1 MALTCMN
8 PRIIVCDELGTP
20 GDAEAVA
27 QGVASGVIFLAAV
40 HCDSPE
46 GLRKKPSWHSCSPQ
60 AHLKKQ
66 LFCRAVRSPAPWF
79 GWWHCDGLSA
89 HCRGAA
95 TDFSRGW
102 RWVCRSRPH
111 RHAAAAVPCLCPA
124 AVYLAELLEAQ
135 ALAGPEL
142 LARAARCPA
151 FSACCP
157 AGTAALSALRP
168 PDCLSD
174 ALCREIAE
182 TLASCR
188 RIPAPDCLCRARRL
202 AALCEAEA
210 DEFAARAHDARRLWP
225 RLGGCL
231 GVLAAILLW

>member
-1 MALTCMN
+1 MEFPGFLGNAPVKEALSQAFSAGRF
-8 PRIIVCDELGTP
+8 PHALLLQGEP
-20 GDAEAVA
+20 GVGKRAFARL
-27 QGVASGVIFLAAV
+27 LA
-40 HCDSPE
+40 
-46 GLRKKPSWHSCSPQ
+46 
-60 AHLKKQ
+60 
-66 LFCRAVRSPAPWF
+66 
-79 GWWHCDGLSA
+79 
-89 HCRGAA
+89 
-95 TDFSRGW
+95 
-102 RWVCRSRPH
+102 
-111 RHAAAAVPCLCPA
+111 
-124 AVYLAELLEAQ
+124 YLAELLEAQ

-168 PDCLSD
+168 PDCLPD

-182 TLASCR
+182 TLAAAEESPRLTAC
-188 RIPAPDCLCRARRL
+188 AALRRL

-210 DEFAARAHDARRLWP
+210 DELAARAHDARRLWP